1 MKKLIYVTL
10 FIIITGLATSCTD
23 ENIRP
28 QTGNGTQDSAE
39 V

>member
-10 FIIITGLATSCTD
+10 FLIITGLATSCTD

-28 QTGNGTQDSAE
+28 QTGNGTQD
-39 V
+39 VQDV

>member
-10 FIIITGLATSCTD
+10 FVIITGLATSCTD
-23 ENIRP
+23 ENIKP
-28 QTGNGTQDSAE
+28 QTGNGTQDTQK